1 MHMAILITIALNL
14 VTDFFWK
21 CG

>member
-1 MHMAILITIALNL
+1 MHMAILITIALNI